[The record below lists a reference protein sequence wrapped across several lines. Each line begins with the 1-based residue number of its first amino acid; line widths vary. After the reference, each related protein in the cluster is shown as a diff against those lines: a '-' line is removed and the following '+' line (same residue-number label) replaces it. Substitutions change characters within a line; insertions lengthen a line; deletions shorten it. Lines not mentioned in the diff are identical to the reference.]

1 MGNNKRGSGVELY
14 NSPLFAGRTGFLNTP
29 AAQRERY
36 IQQMIMRNIAELAMN
51 RFTWKNLPEHLDQR
65 FIEKT
70 MLGNGLVVF
79 YWDDDFG
86 KLLAVKAA
94 SSGYQ
99 NFMEWPTSYTIVGPG
114 SKIMG
119 AEAGQAFMTK
129 TLSGFIPVA
138 PSDDVE
144 KNKRKGFPI
153 WPNYLRQS
161 ELDIIEIYS
170 TRLARTDRTL
180 EINVANARRN
190 KVIASTAN
198 QQLSMTN
205 LARQMDEGI
214 EVIQVKDSAL
224 VEQMTALDLGVNP
237 DAFDKLSVLRTR
249 WWNECMGLLGIDNAN
264 QDKKER
270 LVASEVSA
278 NDGQTDS
285 MRYVALN
292 ARREGIAHVNKYFDE
307 NIEIDFNVEVEKMA
321 KQAAIAS
328 GVDPDATET
337 PPPVTPYSGEGE

>member
-1 MGNNKRGSGVELY
+1 MSINKRGSGVELY
-14 NSPLFAGRTGFLNTP
+14 NSPLFPGRTGFLNTP
-29 AAQRERY
+29 SAQRERY
-36 IQQMIMRNIAELAMN
+36 IQQMIMRNISELAMN
-51 RFTWKNLPEHLDQR
+51 RFSWKNLPTHLDQR

-70 MLGNGLVVF
+70 LLANGLVVF
-79 YWDDDFG
+79 YWDDSFG
-86 KLLAVKAA
+86 KLLAVKA
-94 SSGYQ
+94 SNSGYM
-99 NFMEWPTSYTIVGPG
+99 NFMDWPTSYTVVGPG
-114 SKIMG
+114 SQIMG
-119 AEAGQAFMTK
+119 ADGASTSFMTK

-138 PSDDVE
+138 PSEDNEV
-144 KNKRKGFPI
+144 NKRKGFPI

-292 ARREGIAHVNKYFDE
+292 ERREGVKRINKVFGE
-307 NIEIDFNVEVEKMA
+307 NIEIDFNVEVEQMA
-321 KQAAIAS
+321 KQMALAS
-328 GVDPDATET
+328 GIDPEATDET
-337 PPPVTPYSGEGE
+337 EGE

>member
-1 MGNNKRGSGVELY
+1 MSNNKRGSGVELY

-65 FIEKT
+65 FIEKK
-70 MLGNGLVVF
+70 LLSNGLIVF

-86 KLLAVKAA
+86 KLLAVQA
-94 SSGYQ
+94 SNSGYM

-114 SKIMG
+114 SQIMG
-119 AEAGQAFMTK
+119 VEGAASTFMTK

-138 PSDDVE
+138 PSEDNEV
-144 KNKRKGFPI
+144 NKRKGFPV

-161 ELDIIEIYS
+161 EMDIIEIYS

-190 KVIASTAN
+190 KVIATTNN
-198 QQLSMTN
+198 QQLSMVN
-205 LARQMDEGI
+205 LARQIDEGV
-214 EVIQVKDSAL
+214 EVIQVKDSSL
-224 VEQMTALDLGVNP
+224 PEQITALDLGIDP
-237 DAFDKLSVLRTR
+237 DSYDKLSILRTR

-292 ARREGIAHVNKYFDE
+292 ERRAGVERINRVFGE
-307 NIEIDFNVEVEKMA
+307 NIKVDFNVEVEQMA
-321 KQAAIAS
+321 KQMALAS
-328 GVDPDATET
+328 GIEPEATEDNGD
-337 PPPVTPYSGEGE
+337 GE